1 MHTPPLAFAA
11 APSVIVAPAVAL
23 DVAHNSMVL
32 TSAELSELCQE
43 PLSDTGLARIAHLVS
58 QMGAALNQTVA
69 AHALEGERAVA

>member
-1 MHTPPLAFAA
+1 MHTAPPAFAA

-43 PLSDTGLARIAHLVS
+43 PLSDTGLARIAK
-58 QMGAALNQTVA
+58 
-69 AHALEGERAVA
+69 R